1 MKAVESFACFSL
13 GLVGIIL
20 LARFSGA
27 QQQGEIVTA
36 IQPGQQ
42 AQGTVHRFGKEWFRL
57 SFPNSGTA
65 VAELSG
71 FPSDCAFQVGS
82 RGFQQSESGP
92 VDWTEGQPGKAV
104 RHTFQVQA
112 GQAGTIWVELRSR
125 VSGVS
130 NADWVGVICSNDG
143 PCYTLPER
151 GKRSG
156 AAPATFDGRPVRPAI
171 TFRLVAN
178 LESAGASSPSG
189 DIAGAPRS
197 TGGAPPM
204 ATTPTTPFRDDLIGF
219 GFDYPEGWIAVGI
232 ERGTYRVRGPDD
244 TPAAQAVAT
253 IQIVAKKGPRDSALK
268 HLLRIHGELVAGR
281 RAEATKLGPTTVAGE
296 KALFANH
303 IFDALDA
310 GGHVVPFDH
319 VQVVTEYGGN
329 IYLVSFEAPHDLFVK
344 QVPMFKQI
352 LNTWRYEKAAR

>member
-1 MKAVESFACFSL
+1 MKAARRSACFFFW
-13 GLVGIIL
+13 LVGIFL
-20 LARFSGA
+20 LARALAA
-27 QQQGEIVTA
+27 QQQDEIVTA
-36 IQPGQQ
+36 IRPGQQ
-42 AQGTVHRFGKEWFRL
+42 VQGTVHRFGREWYRV
-57 SFPNSGTA
+57 SFPSSGTA
-65 VAELSG
+65 VVELSG

-112 GQAGTIWVELRSR
+112 GKAGTIWVELRSR

-130 NADWVGVICSNDG
+130 NADWVGVICSTDG

-151 GKRSG
+151 GKQSV

-171 TFRLVAN
+171 TFRLIAN
-178 LESAGASSPSG
+178 LESAGASSSSG
-189 DIAGAPRS
+189 GTAGAPRS
-197 TGGAPPM
+197 TAPPM

-253 IQIVAKKGPRDSALK
+253 IQIVAKRGPQDSALK
-268 HLLRIHGELVAGR
+268 HLLRIHGELVAGK
-281 RAEATKLGPTTVAGE
+281 RAEATKLGPTTVADE
-296 KALFANH
+296 KALFVNH
-303 IFDALDA
+303 IFDAADA
-310 GGHVVPFDH
+310 SGHVVPYDH
-319 VQVVTEYGGN
+319 VQVVAEHGGN
-329 IYLVSFEAPHDLFVK
+329 IFLVSFEAPHDLFVK

-352 LNTWRYEKAAR
+352 LNTWRYEKGAR